1 MSSTNNKKCLD
12 CGYRVT
18 WIVLGINI
26 ALLIVKVDVAIYSGS
41 RALLADALQ
50 SFAGLV
56 ISGIVLASLKVAGR
70 DADENHPYG
79 YGKMEFLASGIVHFI
94 LFLGA
99 LIFIAVAIKEM
110 TATGP
115 EQAPELLAVA
125 AGLVSMLGNHIAY
138 KYGQCAGRTLG
149 SSAILANA
157 KVNLTDFWS
166 SCAVIFAV
174 LGANMGWPS
183 LDHIV
188 ALIIGLIILRVS
200 LMELERS
207 VIYLMDFSPGTARIK
222 KIASRVEGVK
232 EVRDIK
238 TRLIGRKM
246 WVDLEIGIPGGLEM
260 EEALRIT
267 RKLKQTLAE
276 SLVAI
281 AEVSVRLRPVQEQN

>member
-1 MSSTNNKKCLD
+1 MSSTNNKKCRD

-26 ALLIVKVDVAIYSGS
+26 ALLIVKIDVAIYSGS
-41 RALLADALQ
+41 RALMADALQ
-50 SFAGLV
+50 SLAALV
-56 ISGIVLASLKVAGR
+56 ISGVILASLKVANR

-79 YGKMEFLASGIVHFI
+79 YGKMEFLISGVVHFF

-99 LIFIAVAIKEM
+99 LAFIVVAIKEM
-110 TATGP
+110 TAAGP
-115 EQAPELLAVA
+115 EQAPGLLAVA

-138 KYGQCAGRTLG
+138 KYGQCAGRRLG

-157 KVNLTDFWS
+157 KVNLADFWS

-174 LGANMGWPS
+174 VGANMGWPS

-188 ALIIGLIILRVS
+188 ALIIGLIIVRVS
-200 LMELERS
+200 LMELEKS
-207 VIYLMDFSPGTARIK
+207 VIFLMDFSPGTAQIK

-238 TRLIGRKM
+238 TRLIGRKI

-260 EEALRIT
+260 ADALRIT
-267 RKLKQTLAE
+267 RKLKHTLAE
-276 SLVAI
+276 SLGTI
-281 AEVSVRLRPVQEQN
+281 AEVSVRLRPISEQN